1 MEKDR
6 EIDKLL
12 KKYTVEVPDFPMKKS
27 KMEKLANWL
36 CEKASFPIPE
46 EQITFKGMV
55 CIQVIPIVVSLAVSV
70 WMIL

>member
-1 MEKDR
+1 
-6 EIDKLL
+6 
-12 KKYTVEVPDFPMKKS
+12 MKKS

-46 EQITFKGMV
+46 ERITFKGMV